1 MDRWKS
7 AAVLEPWAGLGYN
20 AMQGHLTFHL
30 WNEGNTYDPLSQ
42 GPWPLSDF
50 SRERA
55 RERIWVAY
63 CVTRRRKV
71 THDEWT
77 SFLLDGKIISK
88 ILPKFVVHGLWKII
102 RSATSWW
109 RGRLHR
115 WTTLVSD
122 VASWGAILKVPC
134 SSGSVERGYKR
145 QKGRPK
151 VPKEKE
157 RKRNTVNTRFVVR
170 KLEGQSAVFM
180 TLPGIQ
186 QWG

>member
-88 ILPKFVVHGLWKII
+88 ILPNLVVHGLWKII

-109 RGRLHR
+109 RARIFYIL
-115 WTTLVSD
+115 LSKD
-122 VASWGAILKVPC
+122 CPDAS
-134 SSGSVERGYKR
+134 
-145 QKGRPK
+145 
-151 VPKEKE
+151 EKDGH
-157 RKRNTVNTRFVVR
+157 FD
-170 KLEGQSAVFM
+170 L
-180 TLPGIQ
+180 LPGISF
-186 QWG
+186 GAAAREIRNALFALLVPTLCLVLT